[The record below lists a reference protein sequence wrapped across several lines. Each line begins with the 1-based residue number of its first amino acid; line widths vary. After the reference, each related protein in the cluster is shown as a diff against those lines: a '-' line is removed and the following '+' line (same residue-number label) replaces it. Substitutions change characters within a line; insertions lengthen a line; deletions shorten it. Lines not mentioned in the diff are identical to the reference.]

1 MIEFEQTILDP
12 LGLHARPVALLFDH
26 IGRHSSRV
34 TLRIGDRVSDGH
46 DIMGLMGLYGE
57 HGETIHFTVEGDD
70 EAACAADLR
79 NLISDIES
87 KL

>member
-1 MIEFEQTILDP
+1 MIEFEQKILDP
-12 LGLHARPVALLFDH
+12 LGLHARPVALLYDR
-26 IGRHSSRV
+26 IGKHRSRV

-57 HGETIHFTVEGDD
+57 HGETVHFTVEGED

-79 NLISDIES
+79 ALIVNVES
-87 KL
+87 EF